1 MALLYAN
8 ENFPQGVVQ
17 VLRELGHDVRT
28 TAESGIAGQG
38 TPNEEVLATAIR
50 EDRIVITH
58 NRRHFIRLHSRN
70 AEYTGII
77 VCTADADVISLAGR
91 IDVELRTKS
100 DWHGQLGRVKRPA
113 G

>member
-8 ENFPQGVVQ
+8 ENFPLGVVQ

-28 TAESGIAGQG
+28 TAESGLAGRG
-38 TPNEEVLATAIR
+38 TPDEGVLATAIR

-58 NRRHFIRLHSRN
+58 NRRHFIRLHSLN
-70 AEYTGII
+70 AEHAGII
-77 VCTADADVISLAGR
+77 VCTADTDAGALAGR
-91 IDVELRTKS
+91 IDAELRTKS
-100 DWHGQLGRVKRPA
+100 DWHGQLGRVQRPA

>member
-8 ENFPQGVVQ
+8 ENFPLGVVQ

-38 TPNEEVLATAIR
+38 TPDERVLATAIG
-50 EDRIVITH
+50 EGRIVITH

-70 AEYTGII
+70 PEHAGII
-77 VCTADADVISLAGR
+77 VCTADADVSALAGR
-91 IDVELRTKS
+91 IDAELRTKS
-100 DWHGQLGRVKRPA
+100 DWHGQLGRVQRPA